1 MKNKKPSI
9 TKNKIL
15 KSALRLFSNKGYHYT
30 NVDEI
35 VEDSNTS
42 KGAFYFYFPGK
53 RDLVIKLVEELSNQ
67 LIKKIENKAKGNT
80 FEEIFRSALKEGFRI
95 LEKYRELTKFV
106 FIEAFSLGPQFEE
119 QRFSVRK
126 KLEKLFLNILSNQKM
141 EEVEKYIVV
150 TIIVGSISEFVID
163 SITSDKPLVEF
174 SDFFI
179 EKLLKILKK

>member
-1 MKNKKPSI
+1 MRTKKTSVIKNR
-9 TKNKIL
+9 IL

-53 RDLVIKLVEELSNQ
+53 KDLVIKLVEELSDQ
-67 LIKKIENKAKGNT
+67 LIKKIETKAKGDT
-80 FEEIFRSALKEGFRI
+80 FEEIFRSSLKEGFRI
-95 LEKYRELTKFV
+95 LDKYRELTKFI

-126 KLEKLFLNILSNQKM
+126 KLEKLFCNMLSDQRF
-141 EEVEKYIVV
+141 EEIEKYIVV
-150 TIIVGSISEFVID
+150 TIIVGAITEFVID
-163 SITSDKPLVEF
+163 SITSDKSLAEI
-174 SDFFI
+174 SDLFI
-179 EKLLKILKK
+179 EKLLKIVKK